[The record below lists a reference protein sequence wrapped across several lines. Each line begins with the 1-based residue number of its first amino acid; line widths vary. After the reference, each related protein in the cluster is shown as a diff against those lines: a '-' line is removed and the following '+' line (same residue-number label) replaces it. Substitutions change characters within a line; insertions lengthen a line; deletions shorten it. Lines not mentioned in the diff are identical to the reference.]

1 MSRVLLQLADLENT
15 VNRCVQC
22 PNDLAKLKEFLISDV
37 ISPQHVQSTAA
48 DPLDAAFEAQ
58 HVQTTE
64 ASNDTSRLVPVLGA
78 VAAAAVGM
86 FVQKFFFSK

>member
-37 ISPQHVQSTAA
+37 IKSP
-48 DPLDAAFEAQ
+48 EAP
-58 HVQTTE
+58 
-64 ASNDTSRLVPVLGA
+64 APANDTSRLVLGA